1 MNKIKNRQAIRT
13 FAMIVN
19 GLLILALLWGTF
31 AQTTAASA
39 AACKFKHKVQ
49 PGETLIYIGQL
60 YQYDWRE
67 IAEVNDIKEPYVL
80 TAGQVLCI
88 PGGTKP
94 AETTTT
100 TTTTEEGDTTTTTT
114 KKEPTMTAGA
124 SMNSVY
130 IKVEAFPKNTVYY
143 VNIPD
148 LYKYIPRTAPSAMAT
163 AQAEDI
169 DLKNIDS
176 TRIGRIR
183 TDKNGFWEG
192 WFRIPFA
199 VEQTPAMQVC
209 LKNVMTDSL
218 SCSSFDNPYASYSFS
233 EKVQSA
239 GGEWVMVP
247 KICAK
252 WGR

>member
-1 MNKIKNRQAIRT
+1 MNKIKNRQAIRY
-13 FAMIVN
+13 FAMGVN
-19 GLLILALLWGTF
+19 ALLILALLWGAF

-100 TTTTEEGDTTTTTT
+100 TTTTEEGGTTTTTT
-114 KKEPTMTAGA
+114 KKEPTMTTGA

-163 AQAEDI
+163 AQAEDLA
-169 DLKNIDS
+169 LKNIDS

-192 WFRIPFA
+192 WFRIPFI
-199 VEQTPAMQVC
+199 VEQTPEMQVC

-218 SCSSFDNPYASYSFS
+218 SCSSFVNPTYNYSFS
-233 EKVQSA
+233 ENVEI

-247 KICAK
+247 KSCAK

>member
-1 MNKIKNRQAIRT
+1 MNEKIKRQATQRY
-13 FAMIVN
+13 AMIVKS
-19 GLLILALLWGTF
+19 LLILALIWSVF

-39 AACKFKHKVQ
+39 VTCKFKHKVQ

-67 IAEVNDIKEPYVL
+67 IATDNDIKEPYVL

-88 PGGTKP
+88 AGGTKP

-114 KKEPTMTAGA
+114 KKEPSLTTGA

-130 IKVEAFPKNTVYY
+130 IKVEGFPKNTVYY
-143 VNIPD
+143 VNIPE
-148 LYKYIPRTAPSAMAT
+148 LFKYVPRTATEAQVT
-163 AQAEDI
+163 QQAEDLLNKMDAI
-169 DLKNIDS
+169 
-176 TRIGRIR
+176 RIGRIR

-199 VEQTPAMQVC
+199 VNQTENMQVC

-218 SCSSFDNPYASYSFS
+218 SCGSFENPTYTYSFS
-233 EKVQSA
+233 EKVELE
-239 GGEWVMVP
+239 GGGWVMVRTS
-247 KICAK
+247 CAK

>member
-1 MNKIKNRQAIRT
+1 MNEKENRQATKRI
-13 FAMIVN
+13 AMVV
-19 GLLILALLWGTF
+19 GMFLILAIVWTAF
-31 AQTTAASA
+31 AQTTAACA

-67 IAEVNDIKEPYVL
+67 IAKANDIKEPYVL
-80 TAGQVLCI
+80 TSGQVLCI

-94 AETTTT
+94 ADTTTT
-100 TTTTEEGDTTTTTT
+100 TTTTEEGTTTKTT
-114 KKEPTMTAGA
+114 KKEPTMTTGA

-130 IKVEAFPKNTVYY
+130 IKVEGFPKNTVYY

-163 AQAEDI
+163 AQAEDVAA
-169 DLKNIDS
+169 KNIDS

-192 WFRIPFA
+192 WFRIPFV
-199 VEQTPAMQVC
+199 VEQTLNMKVC

-218 SCSSFDNPYASYSFS
+218 SCSSFENPHYTYSFS
-233 EKVQSA
+233 EKANV
-239 GGEWVMVP
+239 GGEWVMIP
-247 KICAK
+247 RSCAK

>member
-1 MNKIKNRQAIRT
+1 MNEKKNRQATRRI
-13 FAMIVN
+13 AMVVN
-19 GLLILALLWGTF
+19 MFLILAIVWAAF

-67 IAEVNDIKEPYVL
+67 IAEANDIKEPYVL
-80 TAGQVLCI
+80 TGGQVLCI

-94 AETTTT
+94 ADTTTT
-100 TTTTEEGDTTTTTT
+100 TTTTEEGTTTTTTT
-114 KKEPTMTAGA
+114 KKEPTMTTGA

-130 IKVEAFPKNTVYY
+130 IKVEGFPKNTVYY

-148 LYKYIPRTAPSAMAT
+148 LYKYIPRTASSAMAT
-163 AQAEDI
+163 AQAEDVEA
-169 DLKNIDS
+169 KNIDS

-183 TDKNGFWEG
+183 TDKNGLWEG
-192 WFRIPFA
+192 WFRIPFV
-199 VEQTPAMQVC
+199 VEQTPQMQVC

-218 SCSSFDNPYASYSFS
+218 SCSSFENPHYTYSFS
-233 EKVQSA
+233 EKVDI

-247 KICAK
+247 RSCAK